1 MADTG
6 HKVLK
11 HVTPSAQKMITDRG
25 LAPLLD
31 RVFQEVHALPLT
43 RFQVQKVDVEWEVDP
58 EVKGWEMLSVT
69 LLCRGSAEDA
79 WSCQRELDNT
89 MKQLREKL
97 SKSEL
102 DKLYQFISV
111 GVDIE

>member
-1 MADTG
+1 MGTTP
-6 HKVLK
+6 KVLK
-11 HVTPSAQKMITDRG
+11 HVTPSAQKMITARE

-31 RVFQEVHALPLT
+31 RVFQEVQALQLT

-69 LLCRGSAEDA
+69 LLCRGSVEDA
-79 WSCQRELDNT
+79 WSCWQELDRA
-89 MKQLREKL
+89 MKHLRERL
-97 SKSEL
+97 SEVDL
-102 DKLYQFISV
+102 DKLDKYLSV